1 METLVI
7 FIIFI
12 VFSAIRTLGGQ
23 GQRPPGRPMPPV
35 MQPGRTPARPPVR
48 PRQQVPKQI
57 EETPPRYTEQAYEPY
72 DNPIYRSKTALPVEL
87 RPEKKV
93 SLPKKPEREAAILPE
108 GLICAEPGQIQ
119 TLNWNQNSV
128 VAGVIFA
135 EILGPPRAKRPWSP
149 RQ

>member
-1 METLVI
+1 VETLII

-12 VFSAIRTLGGQ
+12 VFSAIRSLGGQ

-35 MQPGRTPARPPVR
+35 MHPGRTPVRPP
-48 PRQQVPKQI
+48 QQQIPKQK
-57 EETPPRYTEQAYEPY
+57 EVTLPRYVEQAYEPY
-72 DNPIYRSKTALPVEL
+72 DNPIYRSKTELPVEL
-87 RPEKKV
+87 RPATRER
-93 SLPKKPEREAAILPE
+93 LPKQAETKAILPE
-108 GLICAEPGQIQ
+108 GLICAEAGQVQ
-119 TLNWNQNSV
+119 TLTWNHNSV